1 MPDIEGKLVYPGMN
15 FVLEL
20 SRGLGGGGMFTIGG
34 RDSAEKDKDPDLG
47 GKLLFRDE
55 LRLEDVEES

>member
-1 MPDIEGKLVYPGMN
+1 MN
-15 FVLEL
+15 LGLGL
-20 SRGLGGGGMFTIGG
+20 SRGLKGGRVFTMGG

-47 GKLLFRDE
+47 GELPTRNE